1 MELSM
6 LFKLILL
13 TMILGIFPE
22 QSFAQVVGGGTG
34 GIGRHLD
41 PKSEFELNKISKQFL
56 NGYSHNLKS
65 CDPTSSIKKVKNFEV
80 FLKSF
85 HQQLIKMAQNL
96 GGDHGSRRKNC
107 SNELESI
114 DVEKRKLFLN
124 CLFEQKEI
132 SELRKLLGAKNFKTY
147 LVKNHQLNNEQASE
161 LIELFGFIITLDDP
175 TKQNET
181 TTKPN

>member
-1 MELSM
+1 MEL
-6 LFKLILL
+6 LKLLKLILL
-13 TMILGIFPE
+13 TMILAILPE

-56 NGYSHNLKS
+56 KGYDQNLKS
-65 CDPTSSIKKVKNFEV
+65 CDPTSSLKKIKNFEV

-96 GGDHGSRRKNC
+96 DGAHGSRRKNC
-107 SNELESI
+107 SNELESLGG
-114 DVEKRKLFLN
+114 EKRKVFLN

-132 SELRKLLGAKNFKTY
+132 GELRKLLEAKNLKTY

-161 LIELFGFIITLDDP
+161 LIELFRFITSLEDP
-175 TKQNET
+175 SKQNET
-181 TTKPN
+181 TTKSN